1 MRCPVYRKNA
11 LTRHPYREEVDGPRI
26 QERPSRHLYRK
37 SESTPIQG
45 DATRPLYRE
54 TTRPLSMN
62 EEFQVYAY
70 TGRYLKVFLSL
81 PSLRYVTYTGRC
93 NTSPIQGEKINPY
106 KKLID
111 LSDVTT
117 RSTNRVRRRMVSK
130 ETTDLY
136 RLQAS
141 ERERRSQ

>member
-1 MRCPVYRKNA
+1 MVPVYKRDQVVTYTGRA
-11 LTRHPYREEVDGPRI
+11 
-26 QERPSRHLYRK
+26 S
-37 SESTPIQG
+37 
-45 DATRPLYRE
+45 RPLYRE

-93 NTSPIQGEKINPY
+93 NTSPIQGKKINPY

-117 RSTNRVRRRMVSK
+117 RSTDRVRRRLVSK
-130 ETTDLY
+130 ETTFLY

-141 ERERRSQ
+141 ER